1 MNLELSSQQ
10 KRDRAAFRAFAEA
23 EIIPHANRFDR
34 EERIPVELIKKLGRK
49 GFLGMLLPK
58 ESGGRNADMITYGL
72 LNEEIGRGCSSVRSL
87 LTVHSMVAHAILRW
101 GSQAQKEQWLPKLAT
116 GEVIA
121 AFGLTEPHAGSDSQ
135 AMATTARLEGDHY
148 VLNGRKKWITF
159 GQVADLFLIFA
170 RCEDKISAFLIARD
184 AAGLSAEPIN
194 GVLGVRASM
203 LAELHLDACRTPK
216 ENRIDHAGFGFSHIA
231 THALDLGRYSVAWG
245 CVGIGQACLEASLR
259 YAGERKQFGTYL
271 RDRQL
276 IQRMLTDMITNV
288 KAARLLC
295 YQAGYLKDKK
305 DPKAVLETSV
315 AKYFASTM
323 VTKVANDAVQIHG
336 ANGCG
341 SEYPVQRYMRDA
353 RVMEIIE
360 GSTQIQQ
367 ITIPTYPYQES

>member
-1 MNLELSSQQ
+1 
-10 KRDRAAFRAFAEA
+10 
-23 EIIPHANRFDR
+23 
-34 EERIPVELIKKLGRK
+34 
-49 GFLGMLLPK
+49 
-58 ESGGRNADMITYGL
+58 
-72 LNEEIGRGCSSVRSL
+72 
-87 LTVHSMVAHAILRW
+87 
-101 GSQAQKEQWLPKLAT
+101 
-116 GEVIA
+116 
-121 AFGLTEPHAGSDSQ
+121 
-135 AMATTARLEGDHY
+135 
-148 VLNGRKKWITF
+148 
-159 GQVADLFLIFA
+159 VADLFLIFA
-170 RCEDKISAFLIARD
+170 RCDDKISSFLVARD
-184 AAGLSAEPIN
+184 AAGLSTEPIN

-203 LAELHLDACRTPK
+203 LAEVRLNACRTPK
-216 ENRIDHAGFGFSHIA
+216 ESRIDHAGFGFSHIA

-245 CVGIGQACLEASLR
+245 CVGIGQACLEASMS
-259 YAGERKQFGTYL
+259 YASERKQFGTYL

-295 YQAGYLKDKK
+295 YQAGFLKDKK

-367 ITIPTYPYQES
+367 ITIPTYPY